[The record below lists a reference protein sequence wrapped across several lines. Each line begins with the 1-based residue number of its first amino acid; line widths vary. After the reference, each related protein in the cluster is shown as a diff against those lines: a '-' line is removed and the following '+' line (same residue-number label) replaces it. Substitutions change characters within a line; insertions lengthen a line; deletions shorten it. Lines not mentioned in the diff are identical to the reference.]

1 MKNSVKYV
9 LAYGFL
15 ATVLVYI
22 WSKNRFTYLKLN
34 GQKKSKNKNNNILF
48 IGDSLTDIDFKGQP
62 TGTYP
67 LKIRK
72 DRPDLIVDVHAEVGK
87 TTGWM
92 LSNLPLYLNKPYNK
106 VFIYGGVND
115 AFSTVKLETAVANVQ
130 KMVDLAVANGAKA
143 YVITGYEPNGF
154 MDYRKMPTTRYV
166 TSKQAYIPLIER
178 YKQFQSLI
186 QSRIKNATIIPKFD
200 LAGMTN
206 DGTHPTGTGQKQI
219 AETIKRYL

>member
-1 MKNSVKYV
+1 MKDRIY
-9 LAYGFL
+9 
-15 ATVLVYI
+15 YI
-22 WSKNRFTYLKLN
+22 IGGASIIALIVYLKLS
-34 GQKKSKNKNNNILF
+34 GQQKQKNKNNNVLF
-48 IGDSLTDIDFKGQP
+48 IGDSITDIEFKSQP

-72 DRPDLIVDVHAEVGK
+72 DRPDLVVDVHAEGGK

-92 LSNLPLYLNKPYNK
+92 LTNLPPYLTKPYSK

-115 AFSTVKLETAVANVQ
+115 AFSDNIKLDTAVANVQ

-143 YVITGYEPNGF
+143 YVIMGYEPNGF

-166 TSKQAYIPLIER
+166 TSKQGYIPLIER

-186 QSRIKNATIIPKFD
+186 QSRIKGATIIPKFD
-200 LAGMTN
+200 LTGMTN

-219 AETIKRYL
+219 AETIKKYL